1 MGLLDAYAD
10 STENVL
16 NVMAARPVDPEP
28 AKPKHSAWSAI
39 PRAVASAAT
48 EIGGNII
55 DTAAAYG
62 QVAAASGGLTPGF
75 DPDQTKNRAASV
87 EAMDKLK
94 TEGIDWRTEESQT
107 QYAYARDLRPD
118 PVTAGHAENLVFGL
132 TRGLTKAVGAATT
145 LGPVAGA
152 LAFGGSEGMT
162 DADALAAQGVDLA
175 TRTKV
180 GAVSAAMN
188 AAGVALP
195 VAGKTLAQTV
205 GLVAVGGPLSF
216 MTQQQ
221 ATRSILEAADY
232 HDIAKQYDPLDPV
245 GLTVAT
251 LVPAGFAAAARAGAR
266 GGAKAPD
273 IVPTRDDIDAAM
285 VHNLTATRDA
295 YEATPPEKFAAELWR
310 GPVTENPNFKAWFGD
325 SKVAGED
332 GSPMVVYHGTAAE
345 FDSFDR
351 TKSGSSIDSGKLGEG
366 FYFSQSNRWAGSYAE
381 NAAKRSDGGASVM
394 PVYLSIKNP
403 VVLEGPG
410 NVWDKLRAISSEWGI
425 SGSPVLDEAMT
436 PNPEW
441 SKAFTAEATRRG
453 FDGVVLPSKFGDTEY
468 VAFREDQIKSA
479 IGNSGKFDPN
489 SGSLTDRIEPTAP
502 AKPAEDVTP
511 DAYRARVEQLVTEQP
526 DLVARLDE
534 AGQPVRLADELDAVR
549 KAAQEGTDTEFGALD
564 APLLKVAAECALA
577 TGTAAL

>member
-266 GGAKAPD
+266 SGAKAPD

-332 GSPMVVYHGTAAE
+332 GSPMVVYHGTPWPE
-345 FDSFDR
+345 FDEFSL
-351 TKSGSSIDSGKLGEG
+351 KNAGKNTGNSPDDVAFHFTNNPATASYYADVGGPNGAVLPVYVSLKNPMRIIENVI
-366 FYFSQSNRWAGSYAE
+366 NRSDIE
-381 NAAKRSDGGASVM
+381 AAKQAGHDG
-394 PVYLSIKNP
+394 I
-403 VVLEGPG
+403 
-410 NVWDKLRAISSEWGI
+410 IS
-425 SGSPVLDEAMT
+425 T
-436 PNPEW
+436 
-441 SKAFTAEATRRG
+441 TQRG
-453 FDGVVLPSKFGDTEY
+453 TEY
-468 VAFREDQIKSA
+468 VAFDPAQVKSA

-489 SGSLTDRIEPTAP
+489 SGSLTDRIEPTAA

-511 DAYRARVEQLVTEQP
+511 EIYRARVEQLATEQP

>member
-132 TRGLTKAVGAATT
+132 TRGLTKAIGAATT

-180 GAVSAAMN
+180 GLVTGAVN

-195 VAGKTLAQTV
+195 VAGNTLAKTA
-205 GLVAVGGPLSF
+205 GLVAVGGPVSF
-216 MTQQQ
+216 ITQQL
-221 ATRSILEAADY
+221 ATREILKDADY
-232 HDIAKQYDPLDPV
+232 HAIAQQYDPLDPV
-245 GLTVAT
+245 GLAVAT
-251 LVPAGFAAAARAGAR
+251 LVPAGFAAAARRGAR
-266 GGAKAPD
+266 SGAKAPD

-325 SKVAGED
+325 SKVVDEQGA
-332 GSPMVVYHGTAAE
+332 PMVVYHGTRS
-345 FDSFDR
+345 DVQSFDGFQPGSNTGAASSR
-351 TKSGSSIDSGKLGEG
+351 LGVFLTDTVSGERAGWMARGAEVWAADRSGSYEG
-366 FYFSQSNRWAGSYAE
+366 
-381 NAAKRSDGGASVM
+381 GGNVM
-394 PVYLSIKNP
+394 PVYVAAKRIYDAQFSEMGKAHSDP
-403 VVLEGPG
+403 AAA
-410 NVWDKLRAISSEWGI
+410 DALRAR
-425 SGSPVLDEAMT
+425 LM
-436 PNPEW
+436 
-441 SKAFTAEATRRG
+441 AEGYDAIRFKEGGETWI
-453 FDGVVLPSKFGDTEY
+453 
-468 VAFREDQIKSA
+468 VAFRPEQIKSA

-489 SGSLTDRIEPTAP
+489 SGSLTDRIEPTAA

-511 DAYRARVEQLVTEQP
+511 EIYRARVEQLATEQP
-526 DLVARLDE
+526 DLVARLDD
-534 AGQPVRLADELDAVR
+534 AGQPVRLADELEAVR

-564 APLLKVAAECALA
+564 APLLQVAAECALA